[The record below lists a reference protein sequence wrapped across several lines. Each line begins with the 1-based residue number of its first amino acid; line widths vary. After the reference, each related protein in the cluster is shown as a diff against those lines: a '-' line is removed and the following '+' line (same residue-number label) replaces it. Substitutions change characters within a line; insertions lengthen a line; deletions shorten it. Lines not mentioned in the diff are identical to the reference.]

1 MSDQDVRKLLLAHL
15 ERTLFAIE
23 KPRPS
28 FRGKVRDIFLA
39 KGTLY
44 MVNTDRI
51 SAFDRILGTIPQKG
65 AMLCEQTD
73 YWFSTTKDICPNH
86 VIERIDPQIMVCK
99 KAEPFKI
106 ELVVRGYLA
115 GSLMREDPKTRGVR
129 YGLSLDPS
137 LKNYQRLTQP
147 IITPTT
153 KAPSGEHDEP
163 ISPAEIVSKNLAST
177 QAWQAMC
184 EYALALFELG
194 SKKAYEQGLLL
205 IDTKYEFGLIEGKI
219 HVIDEMHTSDSSRFF
234 LADDYAQKY
243 ANNQVPVMLDKEFL
257 RQHLISKG
265 LNHSSDIILDD
276 DIRLEV
282 ACRYFKLTEQITGH
296 SFQLPPL
303 GANTRVA
310 SVLARHI
317 C

>member
-1 MSDQDVRKLLLAHL
+1 MTDQEVRNLLEAHL
-15 ERTLFAIE
+15 HKTLFAIE
-23 KPRPS
+23 NPKPS

-39 KGTLY
+39 KDALY

-51 SAFDRILGTIPQKG
+51 SAFDRVLGTIPQKG

-73 YWFSTTKDICPNH
+73 FWFSSSKDICPNH
-86 VIERIDPQIMVCK
+86 VIGRIDPQILVCK

-115 GSLMREDPKTRGVR
+115 GSLMREDPKTRGSR

-137 LKNYQRLTQP
+137 LKNYQRLNQP

-163 ISPAEIVSKNLAST
+163 ISPAEIIAKNLSSAQS
-177 QAWQAMC
+177 WQAMC
-184 EYALALFELG
+184 EYALALFDRG
-194 SKKAYEQGLLL
+194 AKKALEQGLLL
-205 IDTKYEFGLIEGKI
+205 IDTKYEFGLIDGKI

-243 ANNQVPVMLDKEFL
+243 AKNQVPIMLDKEFL
-257 RQHLISKG
+257 RQHLLSRG
-265 LNHSSDIILDD
+265 QTQASDIVLDD

-282 ACRYFKLTEQITGH
+282 ATRYCKLTEQITGQPFKL
-296 SFQLPPL
+296 SSV

-310 SVLARHI
+310 SVLTRHI